1 LVKWGEVK
9 IIRMSRRVH
18 QLLVYSRSSSQ

>member
-1 LVKWGEVK
+1 VGEVG